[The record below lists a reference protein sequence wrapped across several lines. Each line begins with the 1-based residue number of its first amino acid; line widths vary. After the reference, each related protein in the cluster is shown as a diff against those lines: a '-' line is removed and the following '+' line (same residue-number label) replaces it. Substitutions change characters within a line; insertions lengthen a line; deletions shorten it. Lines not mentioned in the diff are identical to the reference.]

1 MVKVIVDC
9 LVEVFVEYL
18 YECVCK
24 VYWGYVL
31 NESLSNDELICEN
44 YQGIC
49 LVLGYFVCLEY
60 IEKGI
65 IWQLLD
71 VEKYI
76 GMKFIEF
83 FVMWS
88 GVLVF
93 GWYFSYFESK
103 YFVVVQI

>member
-1 MVKVIVDC
+1 MVKVFVDC
-9 LVEVFVEYL
+9 LVEVFVEYF

-31 NESLSNDELICEN
+31 NENFSNEELICEN

-49 LVLGYFVCLEY
+49 LVLGYLVCLEY
-60 IEKGI
+60 MEKVI
-65 IWQLLD
+65 IWELLE

-83 FVMWS
+83 FVMWF
-88 GVLVF
+88 GVLVL
-93 GWYFSYFESK
+93 GWYFSYLDSK
-103 YFVVVQI
+103 YYVVV